1 MCFSCFI
8 FIDDV
13 NCAKMKSVIFDNNYQ
28 LYNNPYNHYLMTDPK
43 GGFNLPSTMKASRFN
58 ALSHTEEEGLI
69 LYNSY
74 TGALID
80 FSKDE
85 KEEVL
90 GLLKNADTWPD
101 TDVKKALEENGFLVG
116 EQVDELKRAQFLH
129 QSMHRTDMLHLILM
143 PTEAC
148 NFRCTYCYESFTRG
162 RMTDETIAGVKALVR
177 EKARTIHT
185 LHISWFGGEP
195 LLEIDLM
202 EELSREFQAIA
213 KEHGIAYSA
222 DISTNGYFLSKDVF
236 RRLLDMDIRQYM
248 ITIDGVEAVHDS
260 RRFLIGGG
268 KTFSDI
274 MENLKGA
281 SESSEVFDISIRVNF
296 DQDNLK
302 ETEEL
307 TNYLTTWFAGDK
319 RFGLLYRPVGRW
331 GGEHD
336 EDIPICSHMTAN
348 KKIWAFTADAV
359 EKNLFMSSSISG
371 MIMPGGSVCYAAK
384 PNAMVI
390 GSDGQLYKCTTA
402 LDADINHV
410 GHLSVDGSLNL
421 DYDKIIAWVSSGEET
436 DATCQSCFYRPS
448 CQGNHCPWYRM
459 LTGDRP
465 CPSEKNNIRKVLGLI
480 WKNSLL

>member
-1 MCFSCFI
+1 
-8 FIDDV
+8 
-13 NCAKMKSVIFDNNYQ
+13 MKSVIFDNNYQ

-185 LHISWFGGEP
+185 LHISWFGGELAP
-195 LLEIDLM
+195 GNRSDGGAFQGIPGH
-202 EELSREFQAIA
+202 REGTW
-213 KEHGIAYSA
+213 HR
-222 DISTNGYFLSKDVF
+222 LF
-236 RRLLDMDIRQYM
+236 RRHLHQRIFPQQGC
-248 ITIDGVEAVHDS
+248 IS
-260 RRFLIGGG
+260 
-268 KTFSDI
+268 KTS
-274 MENLKGA
+274 
-281 SESSEVFDISIRVNF
+281 
-296 DQDNLK
+296 
-302 ETEEL
+302 
-307 TNYLTTWFAGDK
+307 
-319 RFGLLYRPVGRW
+319 
-331 GGEHD
+331 
-336 EDIPICSHMTAN
+336 
-348 KKIWAFTADAV
+348 
-359 EKNLFMSSSISG
+359 
-371 MIMPGGSVCYAAK
+371 
-384 PNAMVI
+384 
-390 GSDGQLYKCTTA
+390 
-402 LDADINHV
+402 
-410 GHLSVDGSLNL
+410 
-421 DYDKIIAWVSSGEET
+421 
-436 DATCQSCFYRPS
+436 
-448 CQGNHCPWYRM
+448 
-459 LTGDRP
+459 
-465 CPSEKNNIRKVLGLI
+465 
-480 WKNSLL
+480 